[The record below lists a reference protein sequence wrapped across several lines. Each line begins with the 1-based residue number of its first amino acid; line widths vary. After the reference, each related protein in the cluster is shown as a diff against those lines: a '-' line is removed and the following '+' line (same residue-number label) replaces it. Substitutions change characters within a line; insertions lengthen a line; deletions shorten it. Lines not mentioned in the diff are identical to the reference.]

1 MIIVV
6 LMQTKSEDEKNQQH
20 LLYNSNNNILG
31 SIIKKSFFSIH
42 HIPFSSFILRVCM
55 YVCSYVDTIIY
66 MLLLPQNSASL
77 FITLSSYNSLHLF
90 IIQKCYYLFSDR
102 IYTLFEYFSDVM
114 LLNFTKNVFSRSKFT
129 Q

>member
-1 MIIVV
+1 MCTILYDIKEKYILYTHIGTIIIIFIMIIVV

-42 HIPFSSFILRVCM
+42 HIPFSSFILRVCV

-90 IIQKCYYLFSDR
+90 II
-102 IYTLFEYFSDVM
+102 
-114 LLNFTKNVFSRSKFT
+114 
-129 Q
+129 